1 MEPGRSDRADRRRA
15 AAALDT
21 GQQQAG
27 RGIATVQA
35 GLGQGGQ
42 HALAA
47 ELLLFVG
54 IVALRAVATYGPA
67 PKGGKDLPADQ
78 FGPLFILG
86 NGFAAFFVLAF
97 LAARGGTAAKV
108 AVAGGLLIDVAL
120 LMKSVPHI
128 DQIAAVYAEPR
139 KYKPLDLEGTYATG
153 DASVLPPALA
163 LELQTGQLP
172 PAPKGKSAAAAMSY
186 ARKSLTA
193 FGLRLTEWGDLVRLW
208 NRESGWNYRATNPS
222 SGAYGIPQS
231 LPADKMASA
240 GADWK
245 TNPFTQIRWGLGY
258 IRQRYGSISAAWA
271 HEQHFGWY

>member
-1 MEPGRSDRADRRRA
+1 MVG
-15 AAALDT
+15 DT
-21 GQQQAG
+21 AQQQAG

-67 PKGGKDLPADQ
+67 PAGKDGKPAKKDLPADQ

-86 NGFAAFFVLAF
+86 NGFVAFFVLAF
-97 LAARGGTAAKV
+97 LAARGGTTAKV
-108 AVAGGLLIDVAL
+108 AVAGGALIDVAL
-120 LMKSVPHI
+120 LMKSIPHI

-139 KYKPLDLEGTYATG
+139 KYVPEKLTGTYATG
-153 DASVLPPALA
+153 DASVLPPGLA
-163 LELQTGQLP
+163 YELSTGQLP
-172 PAPKGKSAAAAMSY
+172 PAPKGKGPAAAMAY

-193 FGLRLTEWGDLVRLW
+193 FGLRLSEWGDLVKLW
-208 NRESGWNYRATNPS
+208 NQESGWRVAATNPS
-222 SGAYGIPQS
+222 SGAYGIPQA

-258 IRQRYGSISAAWA
+258 IRQRYGSIAAAWA